1 MESIGYAGRILRV
14 DLSSRRVDALPTS
27 DYVDRFLGGRGIA
40 TRLYWDH
47 VPPKAQALAPE
58 NALVLA
64 TGPLAGVPVIG
75 GSRLFVCG
83 KSPATSPEHFS
94 YCNMGGDW
102 AVRLKSAGYDLLFVQ
117 GKADKPVYLLINDGK
132 AELKDASALW
142 GKGAI
147 QARETLT
154 AELGGEVSVVAI
166 GPAGEN
172 QATMA
177 CLIAS
182 DDAAGGAGM
191 GAVMGSKNLKAIV
204 VRGPRKRTKAARPE
218 KLDEL
223 TKHFRRII
231 TPSPMAT
238 AGGLALRITGP
249 RSKKAPCY
257 GCMGD
262 CLRWDYQSKDGQQ
275 GKFMCQSATFYQ
287 PMAEAHYGKDYE
299 VPFQANKLCDEYGLD
314 TMAVTLIIIW
324 LIRCAKDGILTDE
337 STGIPISKVGTA
349 AFIETLVRKIALREG
364 FGDVLAQGVES
375 AAEHVGPAAVQ
386 KLTPFL
392 SKAGLPNAIDAR
404 LYPMVWLPLA
414 MEPKLPLGH
423 THEIT
428 RLVLRWIQWRRGD
441 KDSYVSNEVIR
452 RIARRFW
459 GSEAAGDLSGTEGMA
474 LAAKMVQDREY
485 AEDCLVLCGFL
496 WPMMDSQFTEDHMG
510 DPSLASQLLSAV
522 TGRDVD
528 EDGLNEIGERVFNLN
543 RAVLVREGHRGAED
557 DRLPDAWHTTPLRFD
572 LTNPEMLLPGK
583 GNEAVSM
590 KGRVVD
596 KVQFEAMKREYYQLR
611 KWGAVTGL
619 PTESRLKELGIEDV
633 AAELKQRNLIQQ

>member
-1 MESIGYAGRILRV
+1 MESFGYGGRILRV
-14 DLSSRRVDALPTS
+14 DLSSGRIDELSTS
-27 DYVDRFLGGRGIA
+27 DYADRFLGGRGIA
-40 TRLYWDH
+40 TKLYWDH
-47 VPPKAQALAPE
+47 VPPHVQALDPE
-58 NALVLA
+58 NALILA

-83 KSPATSPEHFS
+83 RSPATSPEHLS
-94 YCNMGGDW
+94 YCNLGGDW
-102 AVRLKSAGYDLLFVQ
+102 AVRLKSAGYDAVFVQ
-117 GKADKPVYLLINDGK
+117 GKADKPVYLLIRDGK
-132 AELKDASALW
+132 CELKDASLLY
-142 GKGAI
+142 GQGAI
-147 QARETLT
+147 RAREMLT
-154 AELGGEVSVVAI
+154 NELGDSISVVAI

-204 VRGPRKRTKAARPE
+204 VRGPRKRTKAASPE

-223 TKHFRRII
+223 TKYFRRII

-249 RSKKAPCY
+249 QSRKAPCY

-262 CLRWDYQSKDGQQ
+262 CLRWAYQSKDGKR

-287 PMAEAHYGKDYE
+287 PMAEAHYGPGYE

-324 LIRCAKDGILTDE
+324 LIRCLRDGILTDE

-349 AFIETLVRKIALREG
+349 EFIETLVRKIALREG
-364 FGDVLAQGVES
+364 FGEILAQGVES

-392 SKAGLPNAIDAR
+392 SRAGLPNAIDAK
-404 LYPMVWLPLA
+404 LYPIVWLPLA

-441 KDSYVSNEVIR
+441 EHSYVSNEVIR
-452 RIARRFW
+452 RIARRCW
-459 GSEAAGDLSGTEGMA
+459 GSETAGDLPGTEGMA

-496 WPMMDSQFTEDHMG
+496 WPIMDSQFTEDHMG
-510 DPSLASQLLSAV
+510 DPSLESKLLSAV

-543 RAVLVREGHRGAED
+543 RAVLAREGHRGAQD
-557 DRLPDAWHTTPLRFD
+557 DRLPDNWHTTPLKFD

-583 GNEAVSM
+583 GNEAISM

-596 KVQFEAMKREYYQLR
+596 RAQFEAMKKEYYQLR
-611 KWGAVTGL
+611 HWDPVTGL
-619 PTESRLKELGIEDV
+619 QTESRLKELGLGDI
-633 AAELKQRNLIQQ
+633 AAELQQR

>member
-1 MESIGYAGRILRV
+1 MEQPGYAGRILRAN
-14 DLSSRRVDALPTS
+14 LSSRRIDALPTS
-27 DYVDRFLGGRGIA
+27 DYADRFLGGRGIA

-47 VPPKAQALAPE
+47 VPPRAQALAPE

-83 KSPATSPEHFS
+83 KSPATTPEHFT

-102 AVRLKSAGYDLLFVQ
+102 AIRLKSAGYDLVFVQ
-117 GKADKPVYLLINDGK
+117 GKADEPVYLLIRDGK
-132 AELKDASALW
+132 AELKDASSLW

-147 QARETLT
+147 QAREALK
-154 AELGGEVSVVAI
+154 AELGGEISVVAI

-204 VRGPRKRTKAARPE
+204 VRGPRKRTKAAKPE
-218 KLDEL
+218 KLEEL

-238 AGGLALRITGP
+238 AGGLPLRIAVP
-249 RSKKAPCY
+249 QSRKAPCY

-262 CLRWDYQSKDGQQ
+262 CLRWDYESKDGRR

-287 PMAEAHYGKDYE
+287 PMAEIVYGKDYE
-299 VPFQANKLCDEYGLD
+299 VPFHANKLCDEYGLD
-314 TMAVTLIIIW
+314 TMAVTLILIW
-324 LIRCAKDGILTDE
+324 LIRCLRDGILTDE
-337 STGIPISKVGTA
+337 STGIPISKVGSVE
-349 AFIETLVRKIALREG
+349 FIETLVRKIALREG
-364 FGDVLAQGVES
+364 FGDVLARGVEA
-375 AAEHVGPAAVQ
+375 AAESVGPAAVK

-392 SKAGLPNAIDAR
+392 ARAGLPNAIDAR

-414 MEPKLPLGH
+414 MESKLPLGH

-441 KDSYVSNEVIR
+441 ENSYMSNEVIR
-452 RIARRFW
+452 RIARRYW

-496 WPMMDSQFTEDHMG
+496 WPIMDSQFTEDHVG
-510 DPSLASQLLSAV
+510 DPSLESQLVSAV

-528 EDGLNEIGERVFNLN
+528 EGGLNDVGERVFNLN
-543 RAVLVREGHRGAED
+543 RAVLLREGHRGAED
-557 DRLPDAWHTTPLRFD
+557 DRLPEHWYTTPLKFD
-572 LTNPEMLLPGK
+572 LTNPDLLLPGK
-583 GNEAVSM
+583 GIEAVSM
-590 KGRVVD
+590 KGRLVD
-596 KVQFEAMKREYYQLR
+596 KAQFEAMKQEYYELR
-611 KWGAVTGL
+611 KWDKSTGL
-619 PTESRLKELGIEDV
+619 PTESRLKQLVLEDI
-633 AAELKQRNLIQQ
+633 AAELKQR

>member
-1 MESIGYAGRILRV
+1 MEAFGYAGRILRV
-14 DLSSRRVDALPTS
+14 DLSSRRIDDLPTS
-27 DYVDRFLGGRGIA
+27 DYADRFLGGRGIA
-40 TRLYWDH
+40 TKLYWDQ
-47 VPPKAQALAPE
+47 VPPQVQALAPE

-83 KSPATSPEHFS
+83 KSPATSPEHLS
-94 YCNMGGDW
+94 YCNLGGDW
-102 AVRLKSAGYDLLFVQ
+102 AVRLKSAGYDAVFVQ
-117 GKADKPVYLLINDGK
+117 GKSDKPVYLLIHDEK
-132 AELKDASALW
+132 CELKDASALW
-142 GKGAI
+142 GQWAI
-147 QARETLT
+147 QAREMLT
-154 AELGGEVSVVAI
+154 NELGDSISVVAI

-172 QATMA
+172 RATMA

-204 VRGPRKRTKAARPE
+204 VQGPRKRTKAARPE
-218 KLDEL
+218 KLEEL
-223 TKHFRRII
+223 TKHFRSII

-238 AGGLALRITGP
+238 AGGMALRITGP
-249 RSKKAPCY
+249 QSRKAPCF

-262 CLRWDYQSKDGQQ
+262 CLRWDYQSKDGQK

-287 PMAEAHYGKDYE
+287 PMAEAHYGPGYE
-299 VPFQANKLCDEYGLD
+299 VPFRANKLCDEYGLD

-324 LIRCAKDGILTDE
+324 LIRCLRDGILTDE

-349 AFIETLVRKIALREG
+349 EFIETLVRKIALREG
-364 FGDVLAQGVES
+364 FGDILARGVES
-375 AAEHVGPAAVQ
+375 AATSVGPAAVQ

-392 SKAGLPNAIDAR
+392 ARAGLPNAIDAR

-441 KDSYVSNEVIR
+441 ENSYMSNEVIR
-452 RIARRFW
+452 RIAMRYW
-459 GSEAAGDLSGTEGMA
+459 GSEASGDLSGTEGMA
-474 LAAKMVQDREY
+474 LAAKLIQDREY

-496 WPMMDSQFTEDHMG
+496 WPIMDSHFTVDHVG
-510 DPSLASQLLSAV
+510 DPTLESQLVSAV

-528 EDGLNEIGERVFNLN
+528 EDGLNEIGDRVFNLN

-557 DRLPDAWHTTPLRFD
+557 DQLPPHWYTSPLKFD
-572 LTNPEMLLPGK
+572 LTNPDLLLPGK

-596 KVQFEAMKREYYQLR
+596 KAQFEAMKKEYYQLR
-611 KWGAVTGL
+611 KWDSATGL
-619 PTESRLKELGIEDV
+619 PTESRLEELGLGDIVSD
-633 AAELKQRNLIQQ
+633 LKRR

>member
-1 MESIGYAGRILRV
+1 MEAFGYAGRILRV
-14 DLSSRRVDALPTS
+14 DLSSGRIDALPTS
-27 DYVDRFLGGRGIA
+27 DYADRFLGGRGIA

-83 KSPATSPEHFS
+83 KSPATTPEHFT

-102 AVRLKSAGYDLLFVQ
+102 AIRLKSAGYDLVFVQ
-117 GKADKPVYLLINDGK
+117 GKPEKPVYLLIHDGK

-147 QARETLT
+147 QARETLK

-166 GPAGEN
+166 GQGGERE
-172 QATMA
+172 ATQA
-177 CLIAS
+177 CLMAT
-182 DDAAGGAGM
+182 DDASGGAGM
-191 GAVMGSKNLKAIV
+191 GAVMGSKNLKAIAV
-204 VRGPRKRTKAARPE
+204 QGPRKRTKVANPE
-218 KLDEL
+218 KLEEL
-223 TKHFRRII
+223 TRYFRRII
-231 TPSPMAT
+231 TRSPMAT
-238 AGGLALRITGP
+238 AGGVDLRIAVP
-249 RSKKAPCY
+249 QSRKAPCY

-262 CLRWDYQSKDGQQ
+262 CLRWDYQSKDGTK

-287 PMAEAHYGKDYE
+287 PMAEMVYGKDYE
-299 VPFQANKLCDEYGLD
+299 VPFRANKLCDEYGLD
-314 TMAVTLIIIW
+314 TMAVTLILIW
-324 LIRCAKDGILTDE
+324 LIRCLRDGILTDG
-337 STGIPISKVGTA
+337 STGIPISKVGSIE
-349 AFIETLVRKIALREG
+349 FIETLVRKIALREG
-364 FGDVLAQGVES
+364 FGDVLARGVE
-375 AAEHVGPAAVQ
+375 AAAASIGPAAVQ
-386 KLTPFL
+386 KLTPVMAR
-392 SKAGLPNAIDAR
+392 AGLPTAIDAR

-428 RLVLRWIQWRRGD
+428 RLVLRWIQWRHGD

-452 RIARRFW
+452 NIARRYW

-496 WPMMDSQFTEDHMG
+496 WPMMDSQFTEDHVG
-510 DPSLASQLLSAV
+510 DPTLESRLLSAV

-528 EDGLNEIGERVFNLN
+528 ERGLNLIGERVFNLN
-543 RAVLVREGHRGAED
+543 RAVLLREGHRGAVD
-557 DRLPDAWHTTPLRFD
+557 DRLPAHWYTTPLKFD
-572 LTNPEMLLPGK
+572 LTNPELLLPGK

-590 KGRVVD
+590 KGRLVD
-596 KVQFEAMKREYYQLR
+596 KAQFEAMKKEYYALR
-611 KWGAVTGL
+611 RWDTESGL
-619 PTESRLKELGIEDV
+619 PTESRLKELGLGDV
-633 AAELKQRNLIQQ
+633 AADPKLG